1 MPVSLGDS
9 GLLKVLRCDMRSG
22 VKVLE
27 DVPGAGPVL
36 TRHRFYR
43 IRLRMWLNK
52 GEPVR
57 WQTPWGLITH
67 AVLDDEGQTLVTDVR
82 LDRVFLISGLFYG
95 VEGMCV
101 GGTRR
106 LKISPHLGYRE
117 EGIPGVIPPNSV
129 LIAEITILAE
139 SSDV

>member
-1 MPVSLGDS
+1 M
-9 GLLKVLRCDMRSG
+9 
-22 VKVLE
+22 LE
-27 DVPGAGPVL
+27 DVPGLGPAL
-36 TRHRFYR
+36 QRQRFYR
-43 IRLRMWLNK
+43 IQLRMWLNK

-57 WQTPWGLITH
+57 WQAPWGLLTN
-67 AVLDDEGQTLVTDVR
+67 AVLKDEGQTLVTDVR

-117 EGIPGVIPPNSV
+117 EGIPGVIPPGSV
-129 LIAEITILAE
+129 LIAEVTILAE
-139 SSDV
+139 LVDV